1 MTDKKLLIIEDGDEY
16 LRFFSRYL
24 SDFEYYQARSLAD
37 CAALFDEGISPDGLV
52 LDLRFD
58 RVPREDLIGDV
69 EQMADGM
76 FGGDPEAALRYIIDN
91 QGYLILQ
98 QLRARGHHQPALLVA
113 DLPTRRQENL
123 RKLYGRIGVVPSFDR
138 RQIAKALGNLLR

>member
-1 MTDKKLLIIEDGDEY
+1 MAQLLIIEDGDEY

-24 SDFEYYQARSLAD
+24 KDHQYNQAHSLEACLNELD
-37 CAALFDEGISPDGLV
+37 TSIPDGFV

-69 EQMADGM
+69 EDMAGNL
-76 FGGDPEAALRYIIDN
+76 FGGDLEAAWRYVVDN

-98 QLRARGHHQPALLVA
+98 ELRERGFNQPALLVA
-113 DLPTRRQENL
+113 ELPQRRQDNL

-138 RQIAKALGNLLR
+138 NRIARALRELLG